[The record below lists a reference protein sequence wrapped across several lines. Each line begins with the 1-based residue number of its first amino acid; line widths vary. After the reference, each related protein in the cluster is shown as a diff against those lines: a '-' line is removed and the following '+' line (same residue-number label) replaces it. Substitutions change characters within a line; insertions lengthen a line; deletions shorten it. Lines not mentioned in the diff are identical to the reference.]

1 MLCWFG
7 LLFINPLGNT
17 VIRKLSVTETAYGTG
32 LTECWGGGR
41 SDMLCSGSGAVV
53 VFDDTNI
60 TDQLVKV
67 GNDYMA
73 SLSFNEST
81 FYNNSNW
88 MPIRSISHVRD
99 ALIAAYKTE
108 RIPMTGGLSLAILYM
123 GQRSYLVDVYICD
136 TSTFGTKGIFPIYL

>member
-1 MLCWFG
+1 MPGQVNSTFTYIGPLQRAVFVLTHCTDVILENISIDKCSGFG

-17 VIRKLSVTETAYGTG
+17 VIRELSVTETAYGTG

-67 GNDYMA
+67 GRHPFLLMKA
-73 SLSFNEST
+73 PFIT
-81 FYNNSNW
+81 T
-88 MPIRSISHVRD
+88 V
-99 ALIAAYKTE
+99 
-108 RIPMTGGLSLAILYM
+108 TGCLLNLSLMCMIL
-123 GQRSYLVDVYICD
+123 
-136 TSTFGTKGIFPIYL
+136 